1 MITVGE
7 LVREGREQLRR
18 SGLDAAGREAAL
30 LLGALLAWSEARV
43 LAHDGDPVPA
53 GTERRFRSLLDRR
66 RAGEPVAYLLG
77 EREFFGRPFTVDSRV
92 LIPRPETEQLV
103 ELALAARLPA
113 RARALDIGTGS
124 GCLAVTL
131 AAERPAWT
139 VVATDLSI
147 PALDVARANARR
159 HQVDDRVHCV
169 AADLCSGLDLGSFD
183 VVVGNPPYVEEG
195 VVPFLS
201 RDVRDFE
208 PRVALVGGSGGLE
221 TMAHLLDQ
229 LTALRAGVWVAL
241 EFGFGQA
248 VPVATLV
255 AREDAF
261 DAIEIRTDLAG
272 IERNVVFKRRG

>member
-1 MITVGE
+1 VTTVGE
-7 LVREGREQLRR
+7 LVREGREELRR
-18 SGLDAAGREAAL
+18 IGLEAAGREAAR
-30 LLGALLAWSEARV
+30 LLGGLLDWNEARV
-43 LAHDGDPVPA
+43 LARDGDPVPPE
-53 GTERRFRSLLDRR
+53 TERRFRDLLGRR
-66 RAGEPVAYLLG
+66 RDGEPVAYLLG

-92 LIPRPETEQLV
+92 LIPRPETEHLV
-103 ELALAARLPA
+103 ELALAVPLAP

-131 AAERPAWT
+131 AAERPSWS

-147 PALDVARANARR
+147 AALDVARCNARR
-159 HQVDDRVHCV
+159 HGVGERVHCV
-169 AADLCSGLDLGSFD
+169 AADLCGGLDLRTFD

-208 PRVALVGGSGGLE
+208 PRVALVGGAGGLE
-221 TMAHLLDQ
+221 TMARLLEQ

-261 DAIEIRTDLAG
+261 EAIEIRTDLAG
-272 IERNVVFKRRG
+272 IERNVVFRRRA